1 MIDMKEYGIDESIE
15 VVEGR
20 IPARITAVHRELFEI
35 VCRYGACHAVVK
47 SSIYYDERNI
57 ETFPA
62 IGDFVLIEYNPS
74 GPSRIIK
81 TLERK
86 SYFSRRD
93 PDVGRGEQIVAANFD
108 YVFIVMSL
116 NNDFNTKR
124 LERYLAASW
133 QSGATPL
140 IILTKTDLL
149 EDYSDYINELEQ
161 VAIGVE
167 IIPISSMTGFG
178 LEGLKR
184 FIEPGKTIVFLGSS
198 GVGKSSLVNALVGES
213 LMKTNSI
220 REDDAKGH
228 HTTTHRQLIRLSNGA
243 MIIDTPGMRELGV
256 WDISVGLEEAFQD
269 IKELILDC
277 RFSDCTHGNEPGCKI
292 REALQGG
299 TLEEERWRRYLK
311 LKREAKYSEAKV
323 AYKER
328 EQKKGKVYSKKDK
341 KFKGLYQKGFMN
353 L

>member
-1 MIDMKEYGIDESIE
+1 MKDYGLDESIE

-35 VCRYGACHAVVK
+35 VCSYGECHAVVK
-47 SSIYYDERNI
+47 SSIYYGEKNMEI
-57 ETFPA
+57 FPA

-93 PDVGRGEQIVAANFD
+93 PDIGRGEQIVAANFD

-124 LERYLAASW
+124 LERYLATSW
-133 QSGATPL
+133 QSGAIPI

-149 EDYSDYINELEQ
+149 EDYSDYMDELEQ
-161 VAIGVE
+161 VAIGVD
-167 IIPISSMTGFG
+167 IIPISSKTGFG
-178 LEGLKR
+178 LEELNR
-184 FIEPGKTIVFLGSS
+184 FITIGKTIVFLGSS
-198 GVGKSSLVNALVGES
+198 GVGKSSLVNALAGEE

-256 WDISVGLEEAFQD
+256 WDISTGLEEAFHD
-269 IKELILDC
+269 IKELILSC
-277 RFSDCTHGNEPGCKI
+277 RFSDCTHGNEPGCKV
-292 REALQGG
+292 RAALEEGI
-299 TLEEERWRRYLK
+299 LEEERWKSYLK

-323 AYKER
+323 AHKEH
-328 EQKKGKVYSKKDK
+328 EQKKGKVRSKTDK
-341 KFKGLYQKGFMN
+341 KYKERAYN
-353 L
+353 D